1 MFMMLLKCRLSGLS
15 SLDYRRIIV
24 REFSTEQI
32 IGMMR
37 ALSNVIDTNMFKRR
51 RARELYLVLQN
62 ETERRLRESDKRR
75 EAQIKAIIEA
85 HTRLLYGSNDGEGGK
100 AA

>member
-1 MFMMLLKCRLSGLS
+1 MKSKRKAGM
-15 SLDYRRIIV
+15 IIV

-51 RARELYLVLQN
+51 RAREIYLVLQN
-62 ETERRLRESDKRR
+62 ETERRLRELDKKRD
-75 EAQIKAIIEA
+75 EQIKAIIEA
-85 HTRLLYGSNDGEGGK
+85 HTRLLYGSDDDKGGK